1 LAQAFFLLF
10 EVRLFLRAFFLSMC
24 EAKTVSV
31 ASVFT
36 IETVISFAER
46 VKDVSNTIPK
56 NNPFILLDFD

>member
-1 LAQAFFLLF
+1 
-10 EVRLFLRAFFLSMC
+10 MC